1 MIRQKKKKKV
11 TKFNPPKPVLG
22 MTVVFHTE
30 ILIMALTSSKQT
42 NEKGEKEVKRWFFSL
57 RRQKWSSISVYT
69 YIHTYLCAKIK
80 PNIFKLS
87 SIQKRGEGS
96 SHLLWWIRDRV
107 SIKNKEN
114 KNIRIGSIWFS
125 CPILKGGLCFPNL
138 TVFGEKEHNYFFK
151 SIKQDRI
158 F

>member
-1 MIRQKKKKKV
+1 MIRQKKKKKD

-22 MTVVFHTE
+22 MTFIFRTE
-30 ILIMALTSSKQT
+30 ILIMALTSSKKT
-42 NEKGEKEVKRWFFSL
+42 NEKGEKEVKGWFFSL

-69 YIHTYLCAKIK
+69 YIHTYLCVKIK

-114 KNIRIGSIWFS
+114 KNICIISIWFS
-125 CPILKGGLCFPNL
+125 CPILKRGLCFPNL
-138 TVFGEKEHNYFFK
+138 TFWGKRTQLFF
-151 SIKQDRI
+151 
-158 F
+158 